1 MATRLSLRPVAGASR
16 NLGQLVSKS
25 RLQETCLFCSST
37 RPNKARRKPVSSPW
51 ATTRRAQSTIDS
63 PTTPEPSPEAVRTE
77 LQTALQNLQR
87 HAPNYVNLSRIQ
99 LAVRNLSQP
108 AGQESVRVAI
118 LGMSTGTTSS
128 HDTAKQLLHLLLADP
143 LQAEQAW
150 EQQLATAD
158 ASQPIILHVGSEREE
173 QQHPHLSFAKRRN
186 ELLPE
191 INISSPALNGNN
203 LELLLME
210 TNPFDAG
217 TGADIEALEET
228 VLVPTIDIPSNT
240 GRYTPISTPV
250 HRALVVGDGILGA
263 ASLISS
269 PLLQEDGVIS
279 AAVNFPSHN
288 PAEDSTPYPFTVI
301 SLPTA
306 AKALSLFRASVS
318 NAGAYESLWHES
330 NLPSLTRWLR
340 TGVLS
345 STSPGGTTKPP
356 VRALISSILRNTSA
370 AIQAE
375 ESRFLSAALLSSSKL
390 SPAASSLSSLEAAL
404 SAWSEEAHSELQS
417 QLDLAFTGRR
427 WRELGWW
434 KLFWRVDDVG
444 MLSSDMLSQRF
455 LPEAEREIIYLT
467 GRIKEAGVVEEH
479 DTEPTYPG
487 PLVAS
492 ATPETADENLSRP
505 TPELE
510 GKWPTH
516 IPYTRSYLLEKTIP
530 ALQALA
536 QRLVVQSLGT
546 SAAMSSLAAL
556 TYVSAI
562 WGAGAYEAGA
572 VAALGIVWSMRRLQ
586 KKWEAA
592 RAYWEGEVREEGRK
606 AVRATEASVGEVFE
620 RAKRRQER
628 EGGAGLEGVR
638 KVRRL
643 VEEAEDALRRLK

>member
-16 NLGQLVSKS
+16 SFGQVVSKS
-25 RLQETCLFCSST
+25 RSLEACLFCSLT
-37 RPNKARRKPVSSPW
+37 RPNKARRKLVSSAW
-51 ATTRRAQSTIDS
+51 STTRRAQSSIDS

-99 LAVRNLSQP
+99 LALRNLSQP

-128 HDTAKQLLHLLLADP
+128 HDTAKQLLRLLLADP

-158 ASQPIILHVGSEREE
+158 ASQPLILHVGSEQEE

-191 INISSPALNGNN
+191 INVSSPALNGNN

-250 HRALVVGDGILGA
+250 HRALVVGDGILGT

-269 PLLQEDGVIS
+269 PLLQEDGMIS
-279 AAVNFPSHN
+279 AAVNFPSHDPSQDPN
-288 PAEDSTPYPFTVI
+288 PYPFTVI

-345 STSPGGTTKPP
+345 STFPGGTTKPP

-375 ESRFLSAALLSSSKL
+375 EARLLSAALSTKL
-390 SPAASSLSSLEAAL
+390 SPASSLSSLDAAL

-467 GRIKEAGVVEEH
+467 GRIKEAGLVEEH
-479 DTEPTYPG
+479 DAAPTYPG

-492 ATPETADENLSRP
+492 ATPETADENLARP

-628 EGGAGLEGVR
+628 EGGAELEEVR
-638 KVRRL
+638 KVRGL
-643 VEEAEDALRRLK
+643 VEEAGDALRRLK